1 MKIIK
6 KKYESIE
13 DVLYLTAI
21 IGYGFF
27 VYLKWDTADD
37 IWRIV
42 FSVILSWSIAYGVVH
57 YYRRLRKRKKQHG

>member
-13 DVLYLTAI
+13 DALYLTAI

-27 VYLKWDTADD
+27 VYLKWDIADD
-37 IWRIV
+37 IWRIF
-42 FSVILSWSIAYGVVH
+42 FSVTLPGFIAPGVVH
-57 YYRRLRKRKKQHG
+57 YYRRLRKRNKKHG